1 MRLPRSLAI
10 IDMPRKTQI
19 QQYVSRGKEARH
31 DSVLMQEV
39 LKALAVQPSDTVVD
53 ATVGGAGHFAT
64 LLAALGEGGVIVGID
79 ADSAAVGRG
88 RSAYALDRRP
98 ERPIAHLVND
108 NFRNLARILERLGIG
123 QVDKIL
129 FDLGWS
135 GYQIA
140 APRGFSFQQDE
151 PLLMTYG
158 LPAQAGEGGPS
169 TGLGTSETAADIVN
183 SSREEDLANIIF
195 TYGEEHFAR
204 SIARSIVAVRSKG
217 RILTTGALV
226 AAIAAGTPR
235 WYQQG
240 KIHPATKT
248 FQALRIAVNDEI
260 GSLREGLAAALAAL
274 APGGRLAV
282 ISFHSI
288 EDRIVKNIL
297 RGATETGL
305 GTMHPKKPI
314 VPSRAEIL
322 HNRRARSAKL
332 RVFERVAT
340 APHKE
345 SKGSLKAM
353 FSYA

>member
-1 MRLPRSLAI
+1 MPSPRKLAI
-10 IDMPRKTQI
+10 KPDM
-19 QQYVSRGKEARH
+19 EARH

-39 LKALAVQPSDTVVD
+39 LSALSVAPGDTVVD
-53 ATVGGAGHFAT
+53 ATLGGIGHFT
-64 LLAALGEGGVIVGID
+64 KLLATLGEGGVIVGID
-79 ADSAAVGRG
+79 ADPAAVARG
-88 RSAYALDRRP
+88 REAYALDRRP
-98 ERPIAHLVND
+98 ERPVAHLVND

-158 LPAQAGEGGPS
+158 EGG
-169 TGLGTSETAADIVN
+169 ETAADIVN
-183 SSREEDLANIIF
+183 SASEADLADLIF
-195 TYGEEHFAR
+195 AYGEERFAR
-204 SIARSIVAVRSKG
+204 PIAHAIIAARSKE

-226 AAIAAGTPR
+226 AAIFAGTPR
-235 WYQQG
+235 AYHER

-248 FQALRIAVNDEI
+248 FQALRIAANDEI
-260 GSLREGLAAALAAL
+260 GALREGLAAAFLAL

-288 EDRIVKNIL
+288 EDRVVKNIL
-297 RGATETGL
+297 RDAAQAGWGA
-305 GTMHPKKPI
+305 MNPKKPI

-322 HNRRARSAKL
+322 ANRRARSAKL
-332 RVFERVAT
+332 RVFERGEAVSHT
-340 APHKE
+340 E
-345 SKGSLKAM
+345 SANAITSFL
-353 FSYA
+353 SYA